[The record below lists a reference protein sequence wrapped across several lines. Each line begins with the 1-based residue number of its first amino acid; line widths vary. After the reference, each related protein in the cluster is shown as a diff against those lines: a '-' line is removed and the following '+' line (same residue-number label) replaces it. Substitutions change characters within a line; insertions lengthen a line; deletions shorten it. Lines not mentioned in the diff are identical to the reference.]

1 MKRLVLD
8 IGNTRTSVGVFIDGS
23 LDIQWRITTTHW
35 TADDLWVILRS
46 LLKANDSGLPE
57 RVVFACVVPQ
67 VRHSV
72 RILSKRYLGVESIEV
87 NQESS
92 GIAIDCKFPHEIGAD
107 RLANAVGALALGSP
121 PAIIVDFGTA
131 TTFDV
136 INEAGTYLGGAIS
149 PGVGTAAGELFKKA
163 EKINPV
169 DLEFPESPLGQ
180 STSEAVCSGVLLGAV
195 GATDYIVDKLKS
207 TVKGTPELW
216 ATGGWAPGIA
226 GKCRNNFKIYP
237 ELTLVGIDRIGERA
251 ENG

>member
-23 LDIQWRITTTHW
+23 LDVQWRITTTHW

>member
-8 IGNTRTSVGVFIDGS
+8 IGNTRTSVGVFTDRT
-23 LDIQWRITTTHW
+23 LDVQWRITTAHW

-46 LLKANDSGLPE
+46 LLRANDCDLPDC
-57 RVVFACVVPQ
+57 VAFACVVPQ

-72 RILSKRYLGVESIEV
+72 RILSKRYIGVESIEV
-87 NQESS
+87 TQDSS
-92 GIAIDCKFPHEIGAD
+92 GIAIDYKFPHEIGAD
-107 RLANAVGALALGSP
+107 RLANAAGVIALGSP
-121 PAIIVDFGTA
+121 PAIIADFGTA

-136 INEAGTYLGGAIS
+136 INGDGTYLGGAIA

-163 EKINPV
+163 EKLNPV

-195 GATDYIVDKLKS
+195 GAADYIVDNLKS
-207 TVKGTPELW
+207 TVEGTPELW

-226 GKCRNNFKIYP
+226 GKCRNNFRIYP

-251 ENG
+251 ENE